1 MADSEAPTPG
11 KPVRPTWK
19 QIGLLIF
26 AGVVLTPGLCIAL
39 ASTSSSM
46 DSAATTMFVLLGLSL
61 LLTGIGGVLAIVRII
76 KDISRK

>member
-1 MADSEAPTPG
+1 
-11 KPVRPTWK
+11 
-19 QIGLLIF
+19 
-26 AGVVLTPGLCIAL
+26 VLTPGLCIAL